1 MTKVTRPYNPA
12 RRHVASRHQ
21 QQGTSL
27 VEVGIA
33 ILLLTVG
40 MLAYV
45 GLHAES
51 MQFGKMA
58 QFRTVATQ
66 LATDYIDRARGNSDE
81 AIRGSYDF
89 QQAYAPLNGPLAVP
103 GCAVAND
110 CTEAEMAAQDIA
122 LWRNNARLA
131 LPGGS
136 IYAMRD
142 ALVGTAQPVD
152 LWVLWQDPDAGDEA
166 EIGGDCPDP
175 LGAVPAGVRCMHFR
189 FAL

>member
-1 MTKVTRPYNPA
+1 MKRPTSHA
-12 RRHVASRHQ
+12 LRRGQAPSMRQQ

-45 GLHAES
+45 GLQAEA

-89 QQAYAPLNGPLAVP
+89 QQGYAPLGAPLPVP

-110 CTEAEMAAQDIA
+110 CTEAEMAVQDLA

-136 IYAMRD
+136 LYAVRD

-166 EIGGDCPDP
+166 EIGGDCPDL
-175 LGAVPAGVRCMHFR
+175 LGALPVGVRCMHFR

>member
-1 MTKVTRPYNPA
+1 MKNDVMSLAMRN
-12 RRHVASRHQ
+12 RMVASRRL

-58 QFRTVATQ
+58 QFRTIATQ

-89 QQAYAPLNGPLAVP
+89 LQGYAPLGGALGVP
-103 GCAVAND
+103 ACAVANN
-110 CTEAEMAAQDIA
+110 CTEAEIAAQDLA
-122 LWRNNARLA
+122 LWRNNARLS

-136 IYAMRD
+136 LYAMRD

-152 LWVLWQDPDAGDEA
+152 LWVIWQDPDAGDDA
-166 EIGGDCPDP
+166 EIGGDCPNP